1 LFLPTQ
7 KADKNPDGDFG
18 WTAMKRASWYI
29 RINIFLNFFSAWLF
43 YVSKAFSV
51 SKSPYDPDVSSTMT
65 TFRDWLDEQEVEGFE
80 ATEIGIKNDLRGVFA
95 KQRFEQSEYILAV
108 PYVSCILLSETVHD
122 LSQSNDLSDV
132 TKGFHLWQRCSSEKH
147 RWKSYLDCLP
157 TRQSNFAATPDFW
170 PDEYLVEILSLLD
183 ETQQRREEIQYVSE
197 IRTNQCPVFRF
208 AICHLD
214 GSIERI
220 LYHQTITECKRNEVA
235 FTNSVNSVSRLS
247 QSPPHR
253 PQCCD

>member
-1 LFLPTQ
+1 
-7 KADKNPDGDFG
+7 
-18 WTAMKRASWYI
+18 M
-29 RINIFLNFFSAWLF
+29 FFSISSLSAWLF

-122 LSQSNDLSDV
+122 FSQSNDLSDV
-132 TKGFHLWQRCSSEKH
+132 AKGFHFWQRCSSEKH

-170 PDEYLVEILSLLD
+170 PDEYLVEIPSLLD

-197 IRTNQCPVFRF
+197 QTNVPFSDLQFATWMVRSRGFSTIKLLPSASETRLRSRTLLIPYLDFLNHHPTDPNAVIEKIESKSDDESYF
-208 AICHLD
+208 AL
-214 GSIERI
+214 
-220 LYHQTITECKRNEVA
+220 VA
-235 FTNSVNSVSRLS
+235 T
-247 QSPPHR
+247 
-253 PQCCD
+253 